1 MAQSTNLD
9 QKHPQE
15 KKDSDTIATILAE
28 EPSEYYQAELARLI
42 IRYKGFPGAKEIKK
56 SLQEILDKWGI
67 TEEKLFELTREIH
80 ANKNIFKSYTQ
91 QGDEE
96 EWI

>member
-1 MAQSTNLD
+1 MTQSTNQD

-15 KKDSDTIATILAE
+15 KKDSETIATLLAE
-28 EPSEYYQAELARLI
+28 QPSEYYQAELARLI

-56 SLQEILDKWGI
+56 NLQKILDKWGI
-67 TEEKLFELTREIH
+67 SEEKLFELTREIH
-80 ANKNIFKSYTQ
+80 ATKNIFKIHH

-96 EWI
+96 EWS